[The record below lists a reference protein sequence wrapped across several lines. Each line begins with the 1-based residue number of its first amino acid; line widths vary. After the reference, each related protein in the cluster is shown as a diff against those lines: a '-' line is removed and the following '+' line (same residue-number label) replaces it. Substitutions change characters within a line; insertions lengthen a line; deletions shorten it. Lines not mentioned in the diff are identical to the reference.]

1 MGGRVCSGFAAGKQA
16 MPSGTGPG
24 PGHGRL
30 EPVPLEAVPPSP
42 RRPIIQAPVHG
53 QGTFKRPPLLRSLPL
68 FPAVDRLRAAMIG
81 RDGEAA
87 RAVVDTGPETAAR
100 RAPDGAAGLGHP
112 ALPER
117 GRDAGGLRRPRRST
131 RCARLGLRG
140 EVVVIDNGS
149 TDGSPEIAARCGARV
164 VHETR
169 RGYGSALMRG
179 AEEARAPFII
189 MADADDS
196 YDLTDLER
204 FVAGLAAGNDLVM
217 GTRIRGTIEPG
228 AMPWLHRWIG
238 NPILTGLLNLLFR
251 AGVSDA
257 HCGMRAFTK
266 DAYRR
271 MQLQTTGM
279 EFASEM
285 IIKAALG
292 NLRIAEIPIT
302 LHPDGRSRPPHLR
315 SFRDGWRHLRFMLL
329 FSPTYLFVLPGP
341 ALHGARPG
349 AARSPWA
356 AGRASSSA
364 STSTCTTWSSA
375 ACSPCSASRSSP
387 PVCSPRPTRTR
398 RGSTRPTAPC
408 ACCCATSASSAAW
421 SSAASL
427 FLAGFAIDVAIL
439 LRWLASG
446 RETLDAV
453 RPALQASTL
462 MIVGAQTVFS
472 SFFLSMLAVPRRE
485 A

>member
-1 MGGRVCSGFAAGKQA
+1 MVDDGPTGAAGA
-16 MPSGTGPG
+16 
-24 PGHGRL
+24 
-30 EPVPLEAVPPSP
+30 
-42 RRPIIQAPVHG
+42 
-53 QGTFKRPPLLRSLPL
+53 
-68 FPAVDRLRAAMIG
+68 
-81 RDGEAA
+81 
-87 RAVVDTGPETAAR
+87 
-100 RAPDGAAGLGHP
+100 GAAGLQVSVI
-112 ALPER
+112 LPCLNE
-117 GRDAGGLRRPRRST
+117 AETMETCVTKAVTTLR
-131 RCARLGLRG
+131 ALGLRG
-140 EVVVIDNGS
+140 EVVVVDNGS
-149 TDGSPEIAARCGARV
+149 ADGSPEIAERCGARV
-164 VHETR
+164 VHEPR

-196 YDLTDLER
+196 YDLTDLSR
-204 FVAGLAAGNDLVM
+204 FVDGLAAGNDLVM
-217 GTRIRGTIEPG
+217 GTRIRGSIEPG

-329 FSPTYLFVLPGP
+329 FSPTHLFVLPGLLCI
-341 ALHGARPG
+341 ALGLVPLIALTGGPRRVFGLNFDVHYMVVGSLLTVLGFQIVTTGLFAKAYSH
-349 AARSPWA
+349 AARLYVSD
-356 AGRASSSA
+356 
-364 STSTCTTWSSA
+364 
-375 ACSPCSASRSSP
+375 
-387 PVCSPRPTRTR
+387 RTLQVLLR
-398 RGSTRPTAPC
+398 YFSLERGLVLGGV
-408 ACCCATSASSAAW
+408 
-421 SSAASL
+421 L
-427 FLAGFAIDVAIL
+427 FTAGFALDAAIL
-439 LRWLASG
+439 IRWLQSG

-462 MIVGAQTVFS
+462 MIVGAQILFS

-485 A
+485 S

>member
-1 MGGRVCSGFAAGKQA
+1 
-16 MPSGTGPG
+16 
-24 PGHGRL
+24 
-30 EPVPLEAVPPSP
+30 
-42 RRPIIQAPVHG
+42 
-53 QGTFKRPPLLRSLPL
+53 
-68 FPAVDRLRAAMIG
+68 MIG

-87 RAVVDTGPETAAR
+87 RAIMDV
-100 RAPDGAAGLGHP
+100 APTPTDGAAGLQVSIILPCLNEAETMAACVGK
-112 ALPER
+112 AL
-117 GRDAGGLRRPRRST
+117 ATLRR
-131 RCARLGLRG
+131 LGIRG

-149 TDGSPEIAARCGARV
+149 TDGSAEIATRCGARV
-164 VHETR
+164 VHEPR

-179 AEEARAPFII
+179 AEEARAPFVI

-204 FVAGLAAGNDLVM
+204 FIDGLAAGNDLVM

-228 AMPWLHRWIG
+228 AMPWLHRWVG
-238 NPILTGLLNLLFR
+238 NPVLTGLLNLLFG

-292 NLRIAEIPIT
+292 HLRIAEIPIT
-302 LHPDGRSRPPHLR
+302 LHRDGRSRPPHLR

-329 FSPTYLFVLPGP
+329 FSPTYLFVLPGLLCM
-341 ALHGARPG
+341 ALGLMPLVALGGGPRRLLGLTFDVHYMVLGSLLTVLGYQILTTGLFAKAYSH
-349 AARSPWA
+349 AARLYAPDRTLRVLLRHFNLERGLVLGTVLFIAGVAIDAMILVRWLES
-356 AGRASSSA
+356 GRA
-364 STSTCTTWSSA
+364 
-375 ACSPCSASRSSP
+375 
-387 PVCSPRPTRTR
+387 
-398 RGSTRPTAPC
+398 
-408 ACCCATSASSAAW
+408 
-421 SSAASL
+421 
-427 FLAGFAIDVAIL
+427 
-439 LRWLASG
+439 
-446 RETLDAV
+446 TLDAV

-462 MIVGAQTVFS
+462 MIVGAQTVVS

-485 A
+485 R

>member
-1 MGGRVCSGFAAGKQA
+1 M
-16 MPSGTGPG
+16 T
-24 PGHGRL
+24 
-30 EPVPLEAVPPSP
+30 
-42 RRPIIQAPVHG
+42 
-53 QGTFKRPPLLRSLPL
+53 
-68 FPAVDRLRAAMIG
+68 G
-81 RDGEAA
+81 RDAKAA
-87 RAVVDTGPETAAR
+87 RAMVDDGPTGAAG
-100 RAPDGAAGLGHP
+100 AGAAGLQVSVI
-112 ALPER
+112 LPCLNE
-117 GRDAGGLRRPRRST
+117 AETMETCVTKAVTTLR
-131 RCARLGLRG
+131 ALGLRG
-140 EVVVIDNGS
+140 EVVVVDNGS
-149 TDGSPEIAARCGARV
+149 ADGSPEIAERCGARV
-164 VHETR
+164 VHEPR

-196 YDLTDLER
+196 YDLTDLSR
-204 FVAGLAAGNDLVM
+204 FVDGLAAGNDLVM
-217 GTRIRGTIEPG
+217 GTRIRGSIEPG

-329 FSPTYLFVLPGP
+329 FSPTHLFVLPGLLCI
-341 ALHGARPG
+341 ALGLVPLIALSGGPRRVFGLNFDVHYMVVGSLLTVLGFQILTTGLFAKAYSH
-349 AARSPWA
+349 AARLFVSD
-356 AGRASSSA
+356 
-364 STSTCTTWSSA
+364 
-375 ACSPCSASRSSP
+375 
-387 PVCSPRPTRTR
+387 RTLQVLLR
-398 RGSTRPTAPC
+398 YFSLERGLLLGGV
-408 ACCCATSASSAAW
+408 
-421 SSAASL
+421 L
-427 FLAGFAIDVAIL
+427 FIAGFALDAAIL
-439 LRWLASG
+439 IRWLQSG

-462 MIVGAQTVFS
+462 MIVGAQILFS

-485 A
+485 P

>member
-1 MGGRVCSGFAAGKQA
+1 
-16 MPSGTGPG
+16 
-24 PGHGRL
+24 
-30 EPVPLEAVPPSP
+30 
-42 RRPIIQAPVHG
+42 
-53 QGTFKRPPLLRSLPL
+53 
-68 FPAVDRLRAAMIG
+68 MIG

-87 RAVVDTGPETAAR
+87 RAIMDDASTPNGGT
-100 RAPDGAAGLGHP
+100 AGLQVSIILPCLNEAETMAACVGK
-112 ALPER
+112 AL
-117 GRDAGGLRRPRRST
+117 ATLRR
-131 RCARLGLRG
+131 LGIRG

-149 TDGSPEIAARCGARV
+149 SDGSAEIATRCGARV
-164 VHETR
+164 VHEPR

-179 AEEARAPFII
+179 AEEARAPFVI

-204 FVAGLAAGNDLVM
+204 FIDGLTAGNDLVM

-228 AMPWLHRWIG
+228 AMPWLHRWVG
-238 NPILTGLLNLLFR
+238 NPVLTGLLNLLFG

-292 NLRIAEIPIT
+292 HLRIAEIPIT
-302 LHPDGRSRPPHLR
+302 LHRDGRSRPPHLR

-329 FSPTYLFVLPGP
+329 FSPTYLFVLPGLLCM
-341 ALHGARPG
+341 ALGLLPLIALGGGPRRLLGLTFDVHYMVLGSLLTVLGYQILTTGLFAKAYSH
-349 AARSPWA
+349 AARLYAPDRTLRVLLRHFNLERGLVLGTLLFVAGVAIDAMILVRWLES
-356 AGRASSSA
+356 GRA
-364 STSTCTTWSSA
+364 
-375 ACSPCSASRSSP
+375 
-387 PVCSPRPTRTR
+387 
-398 RGSTRPTAPC
+398 
-408 ACCCATSASSAAW
+408 
-421 SSAASL
+421 
-427 FLAGFAIDVAIL
+427 
-439 LRWLASG
+439 
-446 RETLDAV
+446 TLDAV

-462 MIVGAQTVFS
+462 MIIGAQTVVS

-485 A
+485 R